1 MTKKQSHASAKIQHK
16 SFVEINKRL
25 GKWFLREKTKILLS
39 LPIPMSYEV
48 WSELH
53 RYLEELE

>member
-1 MTKKQSHASAKIQHK
+1 MIEKQSHASAEIQYK
-16 SFVEINKRL
+16 SFVEMEEELRR
-25 GKWFLREKTKILLS
+25 WFLREKTKILLS

-53 RYLEELE
+53 RYLERLE